1 VTPKS
6 EFLEARG
13 LRFRYLDWGGEGE
26 PLVLLHGLASSSR
39 IWDFVAPALAR
50 RFRVV
55 AIDQRGHGLSDSPDS
70 DYTFEEVGSDLAVL
84 LRALEFERPALVGHS
99 WGASVALYHAAGHPE
114 NVQALVLVDGGMT
127 DIAASLSWEAAARL
141 MTPPPIDGVDVDTF
155 VGFARNWPHV
165 RDTWSPQ
172 LQEMILSN
180 FLIEDGKVYR
190 RLPVENHMKVVRAIY
205 DLQPASL
212 YPEIR
217 CPVLLVPA
225 ISEPAN
231 DRERVWQAYQKQ
243 GAENALRLL
252 PDARLNPMRDTGH
265 DIPIQRP
272 QELAAVIRS
281 FLEGRA

>member
-1 VTPKS
+1 MTPKS

-26 PLVLLHGLASSSR
+26 PLVLLHGLASSAR
-39 IWDFVAPALAR
+39 IWDFVAPALAS

-70 DYTFEEVGSDLAVL
+70 DYTFEEVGSDLAAL

-99 WGASVALYHAAGHPE
+99 WGASVGLYHAAGHPE

>member
-1 VTPKS
+1 MTPKS

-39 IWDFVAPALAR
+39 IWDLVAPALAR

-70 DYTFEEVGSDLAVL
+70 DYTFEEVGSDLAAL

-99 WGASVALYHAAGHPE
+99 WGASVALYHAANHQAD
-114 NVQALVLVDGGMT
+114 VRALVLVDGGMT